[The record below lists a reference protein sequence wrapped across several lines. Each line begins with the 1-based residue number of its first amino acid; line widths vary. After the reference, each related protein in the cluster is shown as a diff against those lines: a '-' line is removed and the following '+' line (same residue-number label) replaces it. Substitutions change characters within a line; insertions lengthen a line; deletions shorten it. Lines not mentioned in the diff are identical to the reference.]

1 MNEAELEHPAVGL
14 RYSFMSSSDSLLAQG
29 IAAAQAGDK
38 STARRLLTRAVRQ
51 DPDSEAAWL
60 WLGGVLETPQG
71 RSFCLRKA
79 LALNPGNEA
88 ARRGIVA
95 LEKAPRPSTLVA
107 QPMAVPLPQPA
118 PRRRPQFFGGLSRH
132 LRLRAGAAEEKP
144 PPSTFS
150 RVARY
155 TLVRMV
161 TLGLTV
167 MVGAF
172 VAIVLIN
179 FGGFI
184 DDIFRDRIAW
194 AITGMGMEMGD
205 VPAEQKFEILERAE
219 QQMIEAYHLNE
230 PFLLRCA
237 VWLWRGLT
245 LNWATPSEHIY
256 TGQDA
261 SEVWGMILDR
271 LPNTLLLAGAANLL
285 LFFATVSLALTL
297 SRKYGSFLDRAIIAL
312 SPISSAPNWIFG
324 ILLTLIFA
332 AQLRILPF
340 GGKFDAMP
348 PGTQFGYV
356 LVVLKHMI
364 LPVTAIFLSMFF
376 QSVYS
381 WRTFFLLHSGE
392 DYVEMAEAQGLSPR
406 TVERSYIL
414 RPTLPFIL
422 TSFTMMLI
430 TFWQGAMAL
439 EIFFRWPGIGALF
452 IESIGRNARTTVIS
466 LVIIFAYLLALS
478 VFLLDIIYALVDPRV
493 KVGSG
498 GQTVDAAVRKKRRF
512 RLWPRR
518 EAVRAPEYA
527 WGGKSSAS
535 ARVKTGLGERVKR
548 SVRSL
553 GPALRQIGRYPSAV
567 VGLAIIVL
575 LVGVSIYALIAIPY
589 DEAIR
594 RWRVERE
601 ALYRNPRNAQPEWV
615 NLFRREDLPPT
626 LVLDSRGEG
635 VPPEGGLAQKSTN
648 VVSED
653 MTGVT
658 ISFVFDYPYGG
669 LPQDMAVYYT
679 SQYEKKIPFVS
690 QTWLTP
696 DGREIE
702 LESFAVPS
710 AHTYLASADPRLR
723 PRHALGG
730 EGGQP
735 TKDLFVAPAD
745 SATTVRTAAE
755 AEATLVPVRGT
766 YELRVTGFVF
776 EEDSELDAEFVLY
789 GRVYGLAGTDHYR
802 RDLMVAM
809 LWGAPVALAF
819 GLLGAV
825 FTSFL
830 TMAIAATGV
839 WHGGWL
845 DNLIQ
850 RTTEVDMILPA
861 LPLAMTIYLVYA
873 KSVWLILG
881 VMVLLSIFGMSLKNY
896 RAIFLQV
903 KESAYIEAARV
914 YGASNRRI
922 ILRYLVPR
930 IMPVLIPQ
938 LVILIPGYVFLEA
951 TLAYLGVSDVYLP
964 TWGKVINDALTHS
977 VFEGH
982 YYWILEPI
990 ALLMLTGLAF
1000 AMVGFA
1006 LDRIL
1011 NPRLRRR

>member
-1 MNEAELEHPAVGL
+1 
-14 RYSFMSSSDSLLAQG
+14 
-29 IAAAQAGDK
+29 
-38 STARRLLTRAVRQ
+38 
-51 DPDSEAAWL
+51 
-60 WLGGVLETPQG
+60 
-71 RSFCLRKA
+71 
-79 LALNPGNEA
+79 
-88 ARRGIVA
+88 
-95 LEKAPRPSTLVA
+95 
-107 QPMAVPLPQPA
+107 
-118 PRRRPQFFGGLSRH
+118 
-132 LRLRAGAAEEKP
+132 
-144 PPSTFS
+144 
-150 RVARY
+150 
-155 TLVRMV
+155 
-161 TLGLTV
+161 
-167 MVGAF
+167 

-184 DDIFRDRIAW
+184 DEMFRDRIAW
-194 AITGMGMEMGD
+194 ALLGMSMGMPD
-205 VPAEQKFEILERAE
+205 VPLEEKVEILAQAE

-230 PFLLRCA
+230 PFLLRCG
-237 VWLWRGLT
+237 VWLWRALT
-245 LNWATPSEHIY
+245 LSWSTPSEYIY
-256 TGQDA
+256 ISQDA
-261 SEVWGMILDR
+261 AEVWASILER

-285 LFFATVSLALTL
+285 LFFATVFLALFL

-312 SPISSAPNWIFG
+312 SPISSAPNWIYG
-324 ILLTLIFA
+324 ILLTLVFA

-348 PGTQFGYV
+348 PETQFGYV

-376 QSVYS
+376 QSVYT

-406 TVERSYIL
+406 MIERSYIL
-414 RPTLPFIL
+414 KPTLPFIL

-430 TFWQGAMAL
+430 TFWQGTMAL
-439 EIFFRWPGIGALF
+439 EVFFRWPGIGALF
-452 IESIGRNARTTVIS
+452 IESIARLARTTVIS

-498 GQTVDAAVRKKRRF
+498 GGTVDAAIRKKRRF

-518 EAVRAPEYA
+518 EAVRVPVHGWAGNPGSTPAP
-527 WGGKSSAS
+527 S
-535 ARVKTGLGERVKR
+535 ARARIDLGDRVRR
-548 SVRSL
+548 SIRNL
-553 GPALRQIGRYPSAV
+553 GPTLGQIGHYPSAV

-575 LVGVSIYALIAIPY
+575 LIGVSIYAVIAIPY
-589 DEAIR
+589 DQAIQH
-594 RWRVERE
+594 WRVDRE
-601 ALYRNPRNAQPEWV
+601 TLYRNPKNAQPEWV
-615 NLFRREDLPPT
+615 NLFRREDLPST
-626 LVLDSRGEG
+626 LVLDSRGES
-635 VPPEGGLAQKSTN
+635 VPPEGGLVRKSTN

-653 MTGVT
+653 MTEVI

-669 LPQDMAVYYT
+669 LPQDLGVYYT
-679 SQYEKKIPFVS
+679 SKYEKKIPFVS

-710 AHTYLASADPRLR
+710 AYTYLTSTDTRLR
-723 PRHALGG
+723 RRHALGG

-735 TKDLFVAPAD
+735 TKGLFVDPAD
-745 SATTVRTAAE
+745 SATAAQSATATLSAAE
-755 AEATLVPVRGT
+755 AKLVAVKGT

-776 EEDSELDAEFVLY
+776 EENSELDAEFVLY
-789 GRVYGLAGTDHYR
+789 GQVYGLAGTDHAR

-825 FTSFL
+825 FTSLL

-839 WHGGWL
+839 WYGGWV
-845 DNLIQ
+845 DNVIQ
-850 RTTEVDMILPA
+850 RITEIDMILPA
-861 LPLAMTIYLVYA
+861 LPLAITIYLVYA

-903 KESAYIEAARV
+903 KESAYIEAARI

-930 IMPVLIPQ
+930 IMPLLIPQ

-977 VFEGH
+977 VFEGY
-982 YYWILEPI
+982 YYWILEPV